1 MCVCLCIPVTPVV
14 ENMVGLK
21 PSDVPPPLGVKMASA
36 GAAACIADI
45 VTFPLDTAKVRLQIQ
60 GEKKAVQGI
69 RYRGVFGTISTMIRT
84 EGPKS
89 LYNGL
94 VAGLQRQLCFASI
107 RIGLYDNVK
116 NFYTG
121 GKDNPGVLVRIL
133 AGCTTGAMAVSFA
146 QPTDV
151 VKVRFQAQV
160 NLDGVARRYN
170 GTMQAYKHIFQ
181 NEGLRGLWK
190 GTLPNITRNALVN
203 CTELVTYDLI
213 KEAILGYNLMSDNLP
228 CHFVS
233 AFGAGFVTTVI
244 ASPVDVV
251 KTRYMNSP
259 PGQYKSAINCAWTML
274 TKEGPTAFY
283 KGFVPSFLR
292 LGSWNI
298 VMFVSF
304 EQIKRA
310 MMVTKK
316 RVEVPN

>member
-1 MCVCLCIPVTPVV
+1 
-14 ENMVGLK
+14 MVGLK
-21 PSDVPPPLGVKMASA
+21 PSDVPPPLGVKMSSA
-36 GAAACIADI
+36 GLAACIADI
-45 VTFPLDTAKVRLQIQ
+45 CTFPLDTAKVRLQIQ
-60 GEKKAVQGI
+60 GEKKAVEGI
-69 RYRGVFGTISTMIRT
+69 RYRGVFGTIATMVRT

-94 VAGLQRQLCFASI
+94 VAGLQRQVCFASV

-121 GKDNPGVLVRIL
+121 GKDNAGVLIRIL

-151 VKVRFQAQV
+151 VKVRFQAQM

-181 NEGLRGLWK
+181 NEGIRGLWK

-213 KEAILGYNLMSDNLP
+213 KEAILKRKLMSDNLP

-259 PGQYKSAINCAWTML
+259 QGQYKSAINCAWTMM

-292 LGSWNI
+292 LGSWNV
-298 VMFVSF
+298 VMFVTF

-316 RVEVPN
+316 RIEDPN

>member
-1 MCVCLCIPVTPVV
+1 
-14 ENMVGLK
+14 MVGLK
-21 PSDVPPPLGVKMASA
+21 PSDVPPPLGVKVLSA
-36 GAAACIADI
+36 GTAACIADL

-60 GEKKAVQGI
+60 GEKAAAEAAKDI
-69 RYRGVFGTISTMIRT
+69 RYRGVFGTISTMVRT
-84 EGPKS
+84 EGPRS

-94 VAGLQRQLCFASI
+94 VAGLQRQMAFASI

-121 GKDNPGVLVRIL
+121 GKTDRPGVGIRIL
-133 AGCTTGAMAVSFA
+133 AGCTTGAMAVSVA

-151 VKVRFQAQV
+151 VKVRFQAQM
-160 NLDGVARRYN
+160 NLSGVQRRYS
-170 GTMQAYKHIFQ
+170 GTLQAYKQIFRL
-181 NEGLRGLWK
+181 EGMRGLWK

-213 KEAILGYNLMSDNLP
+213 KEAILKHNILSDNLP

-233 AFGAGFVTTVI
+233 AFGAGFCTTVI

-259 PGQYKSAINCAWTML
+259 PGQYKSAVNCAWTMM

-292 LGSWNI
+292 LGSWNV
-298 VMFVSF
+298 VMFVTF
-304 EQIKRA
+304 EQLKRA
-310 MMVTKK
+310 MMISKQRMEATA
-316 RVEVPN
+316 

>member
-1 MCVCLCIPVTPVV
+1 
-14 ENMVGLK
+14 MVGLK

-36 GAAACIADI
+36 GAAACVADLI
-45 VTFPLDTAKVRLQIQ
+45 TFPLDTAKVRLQIQ
-60 GEKKAVQGI
+60 GEMKGVEGI

-84 EGPKS
+84 EGPRS

-94 VAGLQRQLCFASI
+94 VAGLQRQ
-107 RIGLYDNVK
+107 
-116 NFYTG
+116 
-121 GKDNPGVLVRIL
+121 PGVLVRIL
-133 AGCTTGAMAVSFA
+133 AGCTTGAMAVSCA

-151 VKVRFQAQV
+151 VKVRFQAQM
-160 NLDGVARRYN
+160 NLDGVARRYT

-181 NEGLRGLWK
+181 NEGIRGLWK

-213 KEAILGYNLMSDNLP
+213 KEAILRHNLMSDNLP

-292 LGSWNI
+292 LGSWNV

-316 RVEVPN
+316 RIEDRN

>member
-1 MCVCLCIPVTPVV
+1 
-14 ENMVGLK
+14 MVGFK

-60 GEKKAVQGI
+60 GEKSVEAAKNI

-84 EGPKS
+84 EGPRS

-107 RIGLYDNVK
+107 RIGLYDNVRD
-116 NFYTG
+116 FYTG
-121 GKDNPGVLVRIL
+121 GKENPSILVRIL

-151 VKVRFQAQV
+151 VKVRFQAQM

-170 GTMQAYKHIFQ
+170 GTMQAYKLIFQ

-213 KEAILGYNLMSDNLP
+213 KEAILRHKLMSDNLP

-259 PGQYKSAINCAWTML
+259 PGQYKSAINCAWTMM

-292 LGSWNI
+292 LGSWNV

-316 RVEVPN
+316 RFDTDN

>member
-1 MCVCLCIPVTPVV
+1 
-14 ENMVGLK
+14 MVGLK

-60 GEKKAVQGI
+60 GEKKVAAAEAKAI

-84 EGPKS
+84 EGPRS

-94 VAGLQRQLCFASI
+94 VAGLQRQVCFASV

-116 NFYTG
+116 DFYTG
-121 GKDNPGVLVRIL
+121 GAER
-133 AGCTTGAMAVSFA
+133 
-146 QPTDV
+146 
-151 VKVRFQAQV
+151 
-160 NLDGVARRYN
+160 
-170 GTMQAYKHIFQ
+170 
-181 NEGLRGLWK
+181 
-190 GTLPNITRNALVN
+190 TLPNITRNALVN

-213 KEAILGYNLMSDNLP
+213 KEAILRHKLMSDNLP

-259 PGQYKSAINCAWTML
+259 PGQYRSAINCAWTML

-292 LGSWNI
+292 LGSWNV

-316 RVEVPN
+316 RFDASN

>member
-1 MCVCLCIPVTPVV
+1 
-14 ENMVGLK
+14 MVGLK

-60 GEKKAVQGI
+60 GEKKAVEGI

-94 VAGLQRQLCFASI
+94 VAGLQRQVCFASI

-121 GKDNPGVLVRIL
+121 GKDNPSVLVRIL

-151 VKVRFQAQV
+151 VKVRFQAQM
-160 NLDGVARRYN
+160 NLDGVARRYS

-213 KEAILGYNLMSDNLP
+213 KETILNHNLMSDNLP

-316 RVEVPN
+316 RIEAPN

>member
-1 MCVCLCIPVTPVV
+1 
-14 ENMVGLK
+14 MVGLK

-36 GAAACIADI
+36 GAAACFADLI
-45 VTFPLDTAKVRLQIQ
+45 TFPLDTAKVRLQIQ
-60 GEKKAVQGI
+60 GEKNAMDGI
-69 RYRGVFGTISTMIRT
+69 RYRGVFGTISTMVRT
-84 EGPKS
+84 EGPRS

-121 GKDNPGVLVRIL
+121 GKDNPSVLIRIL

-151 VKVRFQAQV
+151 VKVRFQAQM
-160 NLDGVARRYN
+160 NLSGVARRYS
-170 GTMQAYKHIFQ
+170 GTMQAYKQIYQ
-181 NEGLRGLWK
+181 LEGFRGLWK

-213 KEAILGYNLMSDNLP
+213 KEAILRHNLLSDNLP

-292 LGSWNI
+292 LGSWNV

-310 MMVTKK
+310 MMATKK
-316 RVEVPN
+316 SIEARN

>member
-1 MCVCLCIPVTPVV
+1 
-14 ENMVGLK
+14 MVGFK

-94 VAGLQRQLCFASI
+94 VAGLQRQVCFASV

-121 GKDNPGVLVRIL
+121 GKDSKAGIGVLIRIL

-151 VKVRFQAQV
+151 VKVRFQAQM

-213 KEAILGYNLMSDNLP
+213 KEAILKHNLMSDNLP

-316 RVEVPN
+316 RIEATN

>member
-1 MCVCLCIPVTPVV
+1 
-14 ENMVGLK
+14 MVGLK

-60 GEKKAVQGI
+60 GEKKAVAGI
-69 RYRGVFGTISTMIRT
+69 RYRGVFGTIATMVRT
-84 EGPKS
+84 EGPRS

-94 VAGLQRQLCFASI
+94 VAGLQRQVCFASI

-121 GKDNPGVLVRIL
+121 GKDNPSVLVRIL

-151 VKVRFQAQV
+151 VKVRFQAQM
-160 NLDGVARRYN
+160 NLDGVSRRYN
-170 GTMQAYKHIFQ
+170 GTMQAYRHIFQ
-181 NEGLRGLWK
+181 HEGLRGLWK

-213 KEAILGYNLMSDNLP
+213 KEAILRHNLMSDNLP

-292 LGSWNI
+292 LGSWNV

-316 RVEVPN
+316 RREATN

>member
-1 MCVCLCIPVTPVV
+1 
-14 ENMVGLK
+14 MVGLK

-36 GAAACIADI
+36 GAAACVADLI
-45 VTFPLDTAKVRLQIQ
+45 TFPLDTAKIQ
-60 GEKKAVQGI
+60 GEKGVEGI
-69 RYRGVFGTISTMIRT
+69 RYRGVFGTISTMVRT
-84 EGPKS
+84 EGPRS

-94 VAGLQRQLCFASI
+94 VAGLQRQTCFASI

-121 GKDNPGVLVRIL
+121 GTDRKPVFWCGSWPAAPQAHGGVV
-133 AGCTTGAMAVSFA
+133 CST
-146 QPTDV
+146 TDV
-151 VKVRFQAQV
+151 VKVRFQAQM
-160 NLDGVARRYN
+160 NLDGVARRYT

-181 NEGLRGLWK
+181 NEGMRGLWK

-213 KEAILGYNLMSDNLP
+213 KEAILKHNLLSDNLP

-259 PGQYKSAINCAWTML
+259 PGLYKSAINCSWIMM
-274 TKEGPTAFY
+274 TKEGPSAFY

-292 LGSWNI
+292 LGSWNV
-298 VMFVSF
+298 VMFVTF

-316 RVEVPN
+316 RYEEGN

>member
-1 MCVCLCIPVTPVV
+1 
-14 ENMVGLK
+14 MVGLK
-21 PSDVPPPLGVKMASA
+21 PSEVPPPLGVKVLSA
-36 GAAACIADI
+36 GTAACIADL

-60 GEKKAVQGI
+60 GEKAAVEAAKNI
-69 RYRGVFGTISTMIRT
+69 RYRGVLGTIGTMVRT
-84 EGPKS
+84 EGPRS

-94 VAGLQRQLCFASI
+94 VAGLHRQMAFASI
-107 RIGLYDNVK
+107 RIGFYDNVK
-116 NFYTG
+116 QFYTR
-121 GKDNPGVLVRIL
+121 GKENPGVTVRIL
-133 AGCTTGAMAVSFA
+133 AGCTTGAMAVSVA

-151 VKVRFQAQV
+151 VKVRFQAQL
-160 NLDGVARRYN
+160 NLTGVERRY
-170 GTMQAYKHIFQ
+170 GGALQAYRQIFRD
-181 NEGLRGLWK
+181 EGLRGLWK

-213 KEAILGYNLMSDNLP
+213 KEAILKHKLLTDNLP

-233 AFGAGFVTTVI
+233 AFGAGFCTTVI

-259 PGQYKSAINCAWTML
+259 PGQYTSAINCAWTML

-292 LGSWNI
+292 LGSWNV

-304 EQIKRA
+304 EQLKRA
-310 MMVTKK
+310 MMVSKK
-316 RVEVPN
+316 KVDVSESLLV

>member
-1 MCVCLCIPVTPVV
+1 
-14 ENMVGLK
+14 MVGFK
-21 PSDVPPPLGVKMASA
+21 PSDAPPPLGVKMASA
-36 GAAACIADI
+36 GAAACVADLI
-45 VTFPLDTAKVRLQIQ
+45 TFPLDTAKVRLQIQ
-60 GEKKAVQGI
+60 GEKKGVEGI
-69 RYRGVFGTISTMIRT
+69 RYRGVFGTISTMVRT
-84 EGPKS
+84 EGPRS

-94 VAGLQRQLCFASI
+94 VAGLQRQTCFASI

-121 GKDNPGVLVRIL
+121 GTEQASILVRIL

-151 VKVRFQAQV
+151 VKVRFQAQM
-160 NLDGVARRYN
+160 NLGGVAPRYT

-181 NEGLRGLWK
+181 NEGMRGLWK

-213 KEAILGYNLMSDNLP
+213 KEAILKHRLLSDNLP

-259 PGQYKSAINCAWTML
+259 PGLYKSAINCSWIMM
-274 TKEGPTAFY
+274 TKEGPSAFY

-292 LGSWNI
+292 LGSWNV
-298 VMFVSF
+298 VMFVTF

-310 MMVTKK
+310 MMVTKM
-316 RVEVPN
+316 RYEEGN

>member
-1 MCVCLCIPVTPVV
+1 
-14 ENMVGLK
+14 MVGFK

-94 VAGLQRQLCFASI
+94 VAGLQRQVCFASV

-121 GKDNPGVLVRIL
+121 GKDSVLIRIL

-151 VKVRFQAQV
+151 VKVRFQAQM

-213 KEAILGYNLMSDNLP
+213 KEAILKHNLMSDNLP

-304 EQIKRA
+304 EQIKRQIQRRTEQWCN
-310 MMVTKK
+310 VCSQYS
-316 RVEVPN
+316 

>member
-1 MCVCLCIPVTPVV
+1 
-14 ENMVGLK
+14 MVGLK

-45 VTFPLDTAKVRLQIQ
+45 ITFPLDTAKVRLQIQ
-60 GEKKAVQGI
+60 GEKQAVGGI
-69 RYRGVFGTISTMIRT
+69 RYKGVFGTISTMVRT
-84 EGPKS
+84 EGPRS

-94 VAGLQRQLCFASI
+94 VAGLQRQVCFASI

-121 GKDNPGVLVRIL
+121 GKEKPGVLIRIL

-151 VKVRFQAQV
+151 VKVRFQAQM
-160 NLDGVARRYN
+160 NLNGVARRYN
-170 GTMQAYKHIFQ
+170 GTMQAYRQIFL

-213 KEAILGYNLMSDNLP
+213 KEAILRHNMLSDNLP

-259 PGQYKSAINCAWTML
+259 PDQYRSAINCAWTML

-283 KGFVPSFLR
+283 KGFMPSFLR
-292 LGSWNI
+292 LGSWNV

-310 MMVTKK
+310 MMVS
-316 RVEVPN
+316 RRIEAPN